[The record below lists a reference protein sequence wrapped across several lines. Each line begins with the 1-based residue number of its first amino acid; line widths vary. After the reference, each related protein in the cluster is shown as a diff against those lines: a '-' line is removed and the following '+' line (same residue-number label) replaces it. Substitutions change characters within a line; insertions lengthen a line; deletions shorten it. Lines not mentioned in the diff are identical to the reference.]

1 MLDFWA
7 KGADGVTV
15 RRVTDFVVVFKMAGG
30 LPSLARVATGLELR
44 NVFIVAVLLE
54 RRRGFPLC
62 VRGCRRVRSL
72 GRRGGGAPAGL
83 PLKGAAGSCAP
94 RNRVRWAL
102 GGHNERRAGLLRA
115 S

>member
-1 MLDFWA
+1 MLDFCA

-15 RRVTDFVVVFKMAGG
+15 RLVTDFVVVFRMAGG

-83 PLKGAAGSCAP
+83 PP
-94 RNRVRWAL
+94 
-102 GGHNERRAGLLRA
+102 
-115 S
+115 

>member
-7 KGADGVTV
+7 SGADGVTV
-15 RRVTDFVVVFKMAGG
+15 RLVTDFVVVFKMAGG

-54 RRRGFPLC
+54 RRRGFP
-62 VRGCRRVRSL
+62 RSRVPPGLARL
-72 GRRGGGAPAGL
+72 VGAAAALRRGSLCRVPPGLALRGIGFGGPLGGTTSAGL
-83 PLKGAAGSCAP
+83 S
-94 RNRVRWAL
+94 
-102 GGHNERRAGLLRA
+102 